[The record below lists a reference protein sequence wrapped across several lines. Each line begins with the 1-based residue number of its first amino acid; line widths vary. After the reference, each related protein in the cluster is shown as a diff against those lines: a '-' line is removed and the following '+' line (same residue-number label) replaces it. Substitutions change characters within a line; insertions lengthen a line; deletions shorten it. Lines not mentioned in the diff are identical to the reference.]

1 MSKTFKS
8 KLEQPGC
15 NNLATN
21 KIVCSVAE
29 PQLSIL
35 SENLQLCSI
44 EMKSNKKYKRAIQL
58 ESIRNAIHPPTYSKI
73 LHFKTST
80 VSLFSSKLAEVS
92 I

>member
-1 MSKTFKS
+1 MSKTVKS
-8 KLEQPGC
+8 KLERPGC

-35 SENLQLCSI
+35 SENPQLCSI
-44 EMKSNKKYKRAIQL
+44 QVKFNKKYKRVIHIKSIQ
-58 ESIRNAIHPPTYSKI
+58 NAIHPPTYSKI
-73 LHFKTST
+73 LHFIMST
-80 VSLFSSKLAEVS
+80 VSLFCSKLAEVS